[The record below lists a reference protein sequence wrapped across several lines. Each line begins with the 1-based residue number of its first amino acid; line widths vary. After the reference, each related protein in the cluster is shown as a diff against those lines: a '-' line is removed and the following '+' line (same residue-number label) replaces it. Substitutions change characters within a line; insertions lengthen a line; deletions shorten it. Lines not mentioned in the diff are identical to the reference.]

1 MGNCNL
7 SAEVETPFGLSAL
20 VIIRF
25 DPSAHLILT
34 KLVSICE
41 WFLFYFAEPSSWI
54 DAQQIMVF
62 VGYGAPKYCNM
73 VQIVFLVKGPLYL
86 VAISATEEPAQVIRW
101 QLELLHAQVR
111 D

>member
-1 MGNCNL
+1 M
-7 SAEVETPFGLSAL
+7 A
-20 VIIRF
+20 
-25 DPSAHLILT
+25 
-34 KLVSICE
+34 
-41 WFLFYFAEPSSWI
+41 
-54 DAQQIMVF
+54 F
-62 VGYGAPKYCNM
+62 VDYGSPKHSNV

>member
-1 MGNCNL
+1 
-7 SAEVETPFGLSAL
+7 
-20 VIIRF
+20 
-25 DPSAHLILT
+25 
-34 KLVSICE
+34 
-41 WFLFYFAEPSSWI
+41 
-54 DAQQIMVF
+54 MVF
-62 VGYGAPKYCNM
+62 VDSGSPNIWNM

>member
-1 MGNCNL
+1 MCNNYDANLDCAVGNCNS

-41 WFLFYFAEPSSWI
+41 
-54 DAQQIMVF
+54 
-62 VGYGAPKYCNM
+62 
-73 VQIVFLVKGPLYL
+73 
-86 VAISATEEPAQVIRW
+86 
-101 QLELLHAQVR
+101 
-111 D
+111 